1 MKQQAL
7 ELAKIFDE
15 QAEFGFE
22 LVLRADGDSEMS
34 KYLSQ
39 HHVKY
44 AKEHQVNAQL
54 LRDMVAEIDRLQAEN
69 DRLNLELGNE
79 INIEEWAKAQRA
91 VKND

>member
-1 MKQQAL
+1 MRQQAL

-22 LVLRADGDSEMS
+22 LVLRADGDSELS
-34 KYLSQ
+34 KLLTS
-39 HHVKY
+39 HHVRF

-54 LRDMVAEIDRLQAEN
+54 LRDLVAKIDHLQAEN

-79 INIEEWAKAQRA
+79 INIEEWAKAQRV
-91 VKND
+91 VKGD